1 MFLHVHHV
9 ADVFTLY
16 EAIAIDALAPFIVKS
31 TEQTGRKIK
40 EVKTAFFVRKTHS
53 HNRAVHLLA

>member
-1 MFLHVHHV
+1 MHHV
-9 ADVFTLY
+9 AEVFTLY